1 MNPLKKLHQHGQSVW
16 YDNIDR
22 AMLTGGALQR
32 MVDEEG
38 VRGVTSNP
46 SIFQAAIS
54 GSSDYDQ
61 SIASMLK
68 ENPTLSP
75 RSLFFELAIEDIRAA
90 ADVLRPIYDESGGV
104 DGMVSLE
111 VSPDLAYDTSGT
123 IEEAR
128 DLWRRLDRPNVM
140 IKVPGT
146 AEGIPAFETLTA
158 DGINVNVT
166 LLFSVERYQECVEAY
181 LSGLEKRVVQGRPI
195 EHIASVASFFI
206 SRVDVA
212 VDSALTDCEDQAT
225 ASPLQGKIAIANAK
239 LAYQFYEGVV
249 NSERFSVLG
258 EAGAHLQRLLWASTG
273 TKNAAYSDV
282 LYVETLIGKDTVNT
296 MPPATYQNFLHHGI
310 VATTLA
316 DDVDSAGEQV
326 SAVSGLGVDL
336 DAITETLEEQGV
348 SSFEQ
353 AFTTLLEVIDT
364 KAHDLV
370 ARSVRK
376 TG

>member
-258 EAGAHLQRLLWASTG
+258 EGRICSVCCGQAPEPKMRPT
-273 TKNAAYSDV
+273 
-282 LYVETLIGKDTVNT
+282 
-296 MPPATYQNFLHHGI
+296 ATCCM
-310 VATTLA
+310 
-316 DDVDSAGEQV
+316 S
-326 SAVSGLGVDL
+326 
-336 DAITETLEEQGV
+336 
-348 SSFEQ
+348 
-353 AFTTLLEVIDT
+353 
-364 KAHDLV
+364 K
-370 ARSVRK
+370 R
-376 TG
+376 

>member
-1 MNPLKKLHQHGQSVW
+1 
-16 YDNIDR
+16 
-22 AMLTGGALQR
+22 
-32 MVDEEG
+32 
-38 VRGVTSNP
+38 
-46 SIFQAAIS
+46 
-54 GSSDYDQ
+54 
-61 SIASMLK
+61 
-68 ENPTLSP
+68 LSP